1 MNEVQSV
8 SATMQ
13 NNFPPITD
21 TNVSTIVHRLKIQ
34 QDSYAESPREWDNLG
49 TMFCRHGRYNLGDK
63 NAEDIRDSNNCLPK
77 KGYTIL
83 PLYLY
88 DHSGITMNTTGFS
101 CPWDSGR
108 VGIIYVSDKK
118 ARSEYGWKVITKKR
132 REQLRTYL
140 RNEVEVYDQ
149 YLTGDVY
156 GFIYEQVSVDQDGEE
171 TVIEEDSCWGFY
183 GRDPATNGVADQIPV
198 DLSLCEIIYE

>member
-13 NNFPPITD
+13 NNFPPITE
-21 TNVSTIVHRLKIQ
+21 VSPSMIKHRLKIQ
-34 QDSYAESPREWDNLG
+34 QDIDPESPREWGNLG
-49 TMFCRHGRYNLGDK
+49 TMFCRHTRYNLGD
-63 NAEDIRDSNNCLPK
+63 NDAEDIRDDWNRLPK

-108 VGIIYVSDKK
+108 VGIIYVSDEK
-118 ARSEYGWKVITKKR
+118 ARKEFGWKRITAAR
-132 REQLRTYL
+132 REKLRTYL
-140 RNEVEVYDQ
+140 RNEVEIYDQ

-156 GFIYEQVSVDQDGEE
+156 GFVYEHVSVDQHGVE
-171 TVIEEDSCWGFY
+171 TVIEKDSCWGFY
-183 GRDPATNGVADQIPV
+183 GRDLKKNGMTCYIPV
-198 DLSLCEIIYE
+198 DTDLCEIIYK